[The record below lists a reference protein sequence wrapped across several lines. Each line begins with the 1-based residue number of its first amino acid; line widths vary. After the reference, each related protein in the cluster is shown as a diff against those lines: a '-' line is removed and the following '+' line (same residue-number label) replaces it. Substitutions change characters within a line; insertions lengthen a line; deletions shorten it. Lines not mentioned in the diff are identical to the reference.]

1 MNCCIDCFRDTHLRT
16 TIEKNAIMGDC
27 DFCDSKGV
35 AVYDISDPSNPIS
48 EKIIELVQTYT
59 VSDDIGAKPLK
70 YALHDDWDIFTSGVE
85 VILALTT
92 KLCAAF
98 YPDDAEIFTENVII
112 EQLTDDDFL
121 REFGVV
127 RGYSWEEFA
136 ESIKYSNRFHSGL
149 FNPDAFSSFLSI
161 IRNRYPAGTLMY
173 RARIST
179 KKRGFTKSK
188 MKAPPRDTRSAGRIN
203 PEGIG
208 VLYLSSDQLTV
219 LNEVRASTFDYITIG
234 KFRAL
239 RDIIVANLSGI
250 SQTSPFLY
258 GSELEK
264 FAVNRRVF
272 KEIAA
277 EVAKPLRRNDSPIEY
292 LPTQYIAEF
301 IKSQN
306 YDGVEYAST
315 LKQGGYN
322 LAIFNEDLFECISA
336 KTVEVSEILYS
347 TEPKLVR

>member
-1 MNCCIDCFRDTHLRT
+1 MNCCIDCFRDAHIRT
-16 TIEKNAIMGDC
+16 TIEKNGYVGNC
-27 DFCDSKGV
+27 DFCDSRGV

-48 EKIIELVQTYT
+48 EKIIELVQLYS
-59 VSDDIGAKPLK
+59 VSDDIKAKSLK
-70 YALHDDWDIFTSGVE
+70 YALRDDWDIFTSGAE
-85 VILALTT
+85 AILALTT

-98 YPDDAEIFTENVII
+98 YPDDAEIFAANVII

-121 REFGVV
+121 REYGVV

-136 ESIKYSNRFHSGL
+136 ESIKYGNRYHSGF
-149 FNPDAFSSFLSI
+149 FNPDAFASFLSI
-161 IRNRYPAGTLMY
+161 IRSIYPAGTLMY
-173 RARIST
+173 RARIPT
-179 KKRGFTKSK
+179 EKRGFTKSK
-188 MKAPPRDTRSAGRIN
+188 MKGPPKDKRTAGRIN

-219 LNEVRASTFDYITIG
+219 LNEVRASTYDYITIG

-239 RDIIVANLSGI
+239 HDIRVANLSGI

-258 GSELEK
+258 GNELEK
-264 FAVNRRVF
+264 FAINRRVF

-277 EVAKPLRRNDSPIEY
+277 EIAKPLRRNDSPIEY

-315 LKQGGYN
+315 
-322 LAIFNEDLFECISA
+322 
-336 KTVEVSEILYS
+336 T
-347 TEPKLVR
+347 